1 MSLKGLLIFLGLENY
16 WDKPTEE
23 LLPLLGKITWR
34 HAKAH
39 VQDDIAIPGTTMHRH
54 TLNLSK
60 FEKFCLEFVVRKQ
73 KSMGEDS
80 LNAQNELAKFFSSP
94 YAVVYDL
101 MEMKKNKVTAK
112 NKATVRLTK
121 EKKL

>member
-1 MSLKGLLIFLGLENY
+1 M
-16 WDKPTEE
+16 
-23 LLPLLGKITWR
+23 WR

-60 FEKFCLEFVVRKQ
+60 FEKFCLEIVVKKQ
-73 KSMGEDS
+73 KSIGEDTQ
-80 LNAQNELAKFFSSP
+80 NAQNELAKFFSAP

-101 MEMKKNKVTAK
+101 MELKKTKVTDKNKT
-112 NKATVRLTK
+112 TVSHIDGYNNLALMSFHSACALCWK
-121 EKKL
+121 SP